1 MKCIAI
7 LASVIIIAGS
17 CQSSSSAKA
26 DEIPVPVTDKSEGE
40 NLISFKVNGKLVNTS
55 GWTISRFS
63 FQSEPL
69 QLWLNITSNMKQEP
83 RTLNFNLNGSVPGK
97 YSLGG
102 SAMKKQSHASYY
114 PNYLEDLS
122 RSFSFSSGEFT
133 LTQVDTVKHLVNGYF
148 SGIVKNLNGE
158 QLEITDG
165 KLINGALNWNVI
177 RY

>member
-7 LASVIIIAGS
+7 LASVVIIAGS
-17 CQSSSSAKA
+17 CQSSSPAKA
-26 DEIPVPVTDKSEGE
+26 EETPVLVTNKSEGE

-69 QLWLNITSNMKQEP
+69 QVWLNITSNMKQEP
-83 RTLNFNLNGSVPGK
+83 RTLNINLNGSVPGK

-114 PNYLEDLS
+114 PNYIEDLS
-122 RSFSFSSGEFT
+122 HSFSFSSGEFT
-133 LTQVDTVKHLVNGYF
+133 ITQVDTVKHLVNGYF

-165 KLINGALNWNVI
+165 KLINGALNRNVI